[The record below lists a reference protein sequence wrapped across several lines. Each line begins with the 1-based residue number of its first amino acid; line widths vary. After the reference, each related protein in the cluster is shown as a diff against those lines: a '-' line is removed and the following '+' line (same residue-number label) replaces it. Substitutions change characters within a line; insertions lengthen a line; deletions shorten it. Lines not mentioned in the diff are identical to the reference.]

1 MKKIISIILFLL
13 TFSYVFASEKKILAK
28 AGELIISEDDLER
41 IIEYYEPE
49 RKKLIQQN
57 PQMKLAVL
65 KQIIANSLIYKIAE
79 ENKFLEKPE
88 IKEQIKL
95 VKEHF
100 IASVFLKEQVIKN
113 ITVNEEEAKI
123 YYQTHLNE
131 FIEVPEQVRAKHIL
145 FRLPQ
150 NATEDDKKKVIEKA
164 NNIIKLLKDGA
175 DFGEM
180 AKIYSDDPGTKSK
193 GGDLGFFGKGR
204 MVKPFEDAVFSMKV
218 GEISNPVQT
227 NFGIHIIKL
236 EERKEAKYKPFE
248 TVKEQVIKKAT
259 EEKQKKAVLD
269 YMENLFKEKKVQIDE
284 DLILQKSK

>member
-65 KQIIANSLIYKIAE
+65 KQIIANSLVYKIAE

-100 IASVFLKEQVIKN
+100 VASVFLKEQVIKN
-113 ITVNEEEAKI
+113 ISVNEEEAKI

-131 FIEVPEQVRAKHIL
+131 FIEVPEQVRARHIL

-150 NATEDDKKKVIEKA
+150 NATDEDKKKVIEKA
-164 NNIIKLLKDGA
+164 NNIIKLVKDGA

-180 AKIYSDDPGTKSK
+180 AKIHSDDPGTKSK

-204 MVKPFEDAVFSMKV
+204 MVKPFEDVVFSMKV

-236 EERKEAKYKPFE
+236 EERKDAKYKPFE

-269 YMENLFKEKKVQIDE
+269 YMENLFKVNNVQINEEEILEKK
-284 DLILQKSK
+284 

>member
-28 AGELIISEDDLER
+28 AGELIISEDDLDR

-248 TVKEQVIKKAT
+248 TVKEQVVKKAT